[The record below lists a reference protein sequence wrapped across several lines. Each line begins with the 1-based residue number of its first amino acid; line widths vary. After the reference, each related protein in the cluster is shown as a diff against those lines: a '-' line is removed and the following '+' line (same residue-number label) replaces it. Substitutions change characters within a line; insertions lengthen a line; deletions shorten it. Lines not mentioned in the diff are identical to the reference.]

1 MDFITELPQT
11 QGGFNTL
18 FVVVDRFSKMV
29 HLAPCTDETTA
40 SQAADLLV
48 NMVFKLHGTP
58 SSFIADRDKLW
69 TSEFFAQWCSRLQVD
84 LHLSSAYHPQTDG
97 QTERMNRLLGEVL
110 RHYIAPSHDNWDTL
124 LPLAE
129 FAINRA
135 VNASTGKSP
144 FVVVYGYQP
153 HTPLDRFYQALTDT
167 DVTVAAKAKARSNK
181 ETPAADEK
189 VRDFKSEFATISRLL
204 QAAKERQKTQYDK
217 GRRSAPPYQVGDKV
231 YVDTKILRVI
241 TVGTPKF
248 LQRWQGPYE
257 IIKVISGAVSKE
269 VTAVKLAL
277 PVTWKVHPT
286 FHVSAVK
293 PYPVNS
299 RAAPIPPTVEIHGVI
314 EHVVEQILSHRFTGR
329 NRRLQFLVKWAGY
342 GTEENQW
349 LYEEDLTSDGKI
361 KNSRIT
367 EYWKTLSEK
376 TGTHFSEKSKPVQEA
391 KAMKALKYVPKH
403 KVEKPVLAKKAS
415 KRWADA
421 ELAPSSGKRRKYN
434 TRKKP
439 LDG

>member
-1 MDFITELPQT
+1 
-11 QGGFNTL
+11 L

-29 HLAPCTDETTA
+29 HLAPCTAETTA

-69 TSEFFAQWCSRLQVD
+69 TSEFFARWCERLEVD

-97 QTERMNRLLGEVL
+97 QTERMNRVLGEVL
-110 RHYIAPSHDNWDTL
+110 RHYIAPSHDNWDQL

-135 VNASTGKSP
+135 VNASIGKSP

-153 HTPLDRFYQALTDT
+153 HTPLDRFYQVLIDT
-167 DVTVAAKAKARSNK
+167 DDVTDDGSVKTKARSKK

-189 VRDFKSEFATISRLL
+189 VRDYRSEFATISRLIK
-204 QAAKERQKTQYDK
+204 AAKERQKSQYDK

-257 IIKVISGAVSKE
+257 ILKVISGGVSKE

-277 PVTWKVHPT
+277 PESWKVHPT

-299 RAAPIPPTVEIHGVI
+299 RAAPVPPTVEIHGVI

-329 NRRLQFLVKWAGY
+329 NKRLQFLVKWLGY

-367 EYWKTLSEK
+367 EYWKSLSEK
-376 TGTHFSEKSKPVQEA
+376 TGTHFSENSKPIQEA
-391 KAMKALKYVPKH
+391 KAMRALKYVPKH
-403 KVEKPVLAKKAS
+403 KLQKPELAKKSS
-415 KRWADA
+415 KKRKA
-421 ELAPSSGKRRKYN
+421 EATMEPSPGKKRKYN
-434 TRKKP
+434 TRKRP
-439 LDG
+439 VEG